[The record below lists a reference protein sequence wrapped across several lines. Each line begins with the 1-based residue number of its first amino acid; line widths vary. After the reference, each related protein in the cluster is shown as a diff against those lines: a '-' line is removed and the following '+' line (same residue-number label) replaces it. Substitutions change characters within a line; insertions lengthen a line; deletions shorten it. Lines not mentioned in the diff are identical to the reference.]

1 MADSCDDDDGDG
13 DSDGA
18 ATDAFGGKYDPGY
31 KYQQQ
36 QPTSKTT
43 TTVNFLAVAT
53 CNALKFTCHKFPHK
67 AADSA
72 SASAATDAVLQ
83 RLL

>member
-31 KYQQQ
+31 KAISIAATATATL
-36 QPTSKTT
+36 P
-43 TTVNFLAVAT
+43 AT

-67 AADSA
+67 A
-72 SASAATDAVLQ
+72 V
-83 RLL
+83 RLPPLLLLLPMLLLLLL

>member
-31 KYQQQ
+31 KAISIAATATATATATL
-36 QPTSKTT
+36 P
-43 TTVNFLAVAT
+43 AT

-67 AADSA
+67 A
-72 SASAATDAVLQ
+72 V
-83 RLL
+83 RLPPLLLLLLLLL